1 MIPSFLSISKFQYS
15 SVSLLI
21 QLSSTWFQCD
31 KGAAHPSYT
40 VSSVSNINKSHLYN
54 IYSSLWHYNSSL
66 SFISHPHIE
75 TSNLWMALEITL
87 MNLGRSW
94 TLVIVLNTF
103 LTSLW
108 LLCCWLQ
115 HMNRHLL
122 ILIAFFAWHKSS
134 HYHPTGCQKKPHV
147 SMHHWIST
155 YYCLLAPT
163 WSHPS
168 AVPEQEDMDLSWKVN
183 LAQKPPC

>member
-54 IYSSLWHYNSSL
+54 IYSSSWHYNLSL

-75 TSNLWMALEITL
+75 TSNLWMALEIKNTDEPREVL
-87 MNLGRSW
+87 DSGYYPKHLSYI
-94 TLVIVLNTF
+94 LVITLLLAPTQISAF
-103 LTSLW
+103 L
-108 LLCCWLQ
+108 
-115 HMNRHLL
+115 NRHLL
-122 ILIAFFAWHKSS
+122 ILIALFAWHKSS

-147 SMHHWIST
+147 SMYHWIST
-155 YYCLLAPT
+155 Y
-163 WSHPS
+163 
-168 AVPEQEDMDLSWKVN
+168 
-183 LAQKPPC
+183 